1 MSEPLTATPADLTRL
16 ARHKAFVNSDGE
28 AEEWCEDCGK
38 VWPCWYGRL
47 HATIAALRTQLEQAQ
62 QEIRRFEEAIR
73 EHNEHCPEYE
83 EGIEHI
89 EGIPVR

>member
-1 MSEPLTATPADLTRL
+1 MRVEAVTSEPTPLQ
-16 ARHKAFVNSDGE
+16 KA
-28 AEEWCEDCGK
+28 AIR
-38 VWPCWYGRL
+38 Y
-47 HATIAALRTQLEQAQ
+47 AALRTQLEQAQ